1 MTKIY
6 ALRHG
11 QTEWNLQRRI
21 QGHLD
26 SELTDLGKKQAQ
38 ALGKAFSVI
47 KIDALYSSDLG
58 RAVKTATPVQ
68 EATGLPLVTKKC
80 LREGNLGVWS
90 GKTGDE
96 ISASINEE
104 FTLFK
109 KRDPDFRIPEGE
121 TLRERHQRTVDCF
134 EELAEAHTGQIIAV
148 MTHGGI
154 LDSLFRHVVEMPLE
168 SNRQFSISNA
178 SINIVSKNASG
189 WRLES
194 WGNVSHLAALKG

>member
-1 MTKIY
+1 MAKIY

-26 SELTDLGKKQAQ
+26 SELTELGEKQAR
-38 ALGKAFSVI
+38 ALGEAFKKI

-58 RAVKTATPVQ
+58 RAVKTVTPVQ
-68 EATGLPLVTKKC
+68 EMTDLPLITKKC
-80 LREGNLGVWS
+80 LRETNLGIWS
-90 GKTGDE
+90 GKTGKE
-96 ISASINEE
+96 IEAAITNDFE
-104 FTLFK
+104 FFK

-121 TLRERHQRTVDCF
+121 TLRERQHRTVSCF
-134 EELAEAHTGQIIAV
+134 EELAKAHAGQIIAV

-168 SNRQFSISNA
+168 SNHQFSISNA
-178 SINIVSKNASG
+178 SINVVSKNDSG

-194 WGNVSHLAALKG
+194 WGNVSHLSDL